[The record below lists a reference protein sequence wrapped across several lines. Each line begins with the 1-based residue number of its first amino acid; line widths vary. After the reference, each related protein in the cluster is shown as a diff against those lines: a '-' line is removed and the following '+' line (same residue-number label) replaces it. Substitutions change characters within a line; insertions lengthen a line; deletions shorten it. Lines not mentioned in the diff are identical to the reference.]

1 MTKLMHPNPP
11 PAFPGMRIGL
21 LGGSFNPA
29 HEGHRHISVT
39 ALKRLALHRVWWL
52 LTPGNPLKRS
62 DELADLHQRM
72 ARART
77 ISAHPRIEVTDFE
90 AGLSSPY
97 SFDTLRF
104 LIRRFPGV
112 QFVWIIGGDNLAQ
125 FHRWRDWRRIFRA
138 VPILVADR
146 PDFRQAALAS
156 TAARRFASAQRPEAR
171 AIHLPAMTPPAWTYV
186 SLPLCDIS
194 STELRQG
201 TGTSKLR

>member
-1 MTKLMHPNPP
+1 MTKLMQPNPP
-11 PAFPGMRIGL
+11 PAFSGMRIGL

-29 HEGHRHISVT
+29 HDGHRHISVT
-39 ALKRLALHRVWWL
+39 ALKRLALNRVWWL
-52 LTPGNPLKRS
+52 VTPGNPLKRF
-62 DELADLHQRM
+62 DELADLWERM
-72 ARART
+72 AQGRK

-104 LIRRFPGV
+104 LKRRFPRV

-125 FHRWRDWRRIFRA
+125 FHRWRDWRRIFRT

-156 TAARRFASAQRPEAR
+156 TAARHFAGAQLPESC
-171 AIHLPAMTPPAWTYV
+171 AIRLPAMTPPAWTYL

-194 STELRQG
+194 STQLRQG
-201 TGTSKLR
+201 TVALKSR